1 MVIES
6 CRECLC
12 PSVKLSLP
20 DIYCNGPFRKS
31 WQLVGTSRGNGTLVV
46 FDRTIFSQLLR
57 MLYWNQFHFRIR
69 DIISMAGPSISRC
82 CELVL
87 CPLTRDPWEGGFPLK
102 MRFAYAGMS
111 PDLPQST
118 HTKRLTKAVGDD
130 GRRLKE
136 GVICNTGAKE
146 HTSDRNEAFPARP
159 NEQAQTGIC
168 LGRRPP
174 LEDVIVGIS
183 GCDTGESRAKARESL
198 ASPEITFCAC
208 TNHCPCSPFS
218 FQYGTLI
225 SGVKGCS
232 LTIMPGTK
240 RYSFIACTMKRFLLA
255 RTRSLP
261 ASLLADD

>member
-1 MVIES
+1 M
-6 CRECLC
+6 
-12 PSVKLSLP
+12 
-20 DIYCNGPFRKS
+20 
-31 WQLVGTSRGNGTLVV
+31 
-46 FDRTIFSQLLR
+46 
-57 MLYWNQFHFRIR
+57 
-69 DIISMAGPSISRC
+69 
-82 CELVL
+82 
-87 CPLTRDPWEGGFPLK
+87 
-102 MRFAYAGMS
+102 
-111 PDLPQST
+111 
-118 HTKRLTKAVGDD
+118 VGDD

-240 RYSFIACTMKRFLLA
+240 RYSSIACTMKRFLLA

-261 ASLLADD
+261 ASLLADDQPIGCPCLATRILNTFLYKAASPLIPRKVSSLYPLFAFCIFSPYCVLAFAQQSLQCTSTVFLSQRCAPLSSLTWHLPHLLVMLFIDTTLACFPSRTLT